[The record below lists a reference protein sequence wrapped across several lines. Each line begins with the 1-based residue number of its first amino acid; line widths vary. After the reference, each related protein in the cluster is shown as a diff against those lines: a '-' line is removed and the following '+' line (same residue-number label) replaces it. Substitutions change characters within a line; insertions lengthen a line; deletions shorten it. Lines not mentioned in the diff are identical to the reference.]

1 VKEIAFA
8 RIDGN
13 PLPCYHAP
21 MTEYGPFFKKKSPP
35 QLEDEPMYP
44 ESKYIRQ
51 ELIEAVFQRRRE
63 MYRKLYQRM
72 NNDHED

>member
-1 VKEIAFA
+1 
-8 RIDGN
+8 
-13 PLPCYHAP
+13 

-35 QLEDEPMYP
+35 PEPEDAPMYP

-63 MYRKLYQRM
+63 MYRKLYQRK